1 MSVKHLAFSA
11 SPPRIKDTIRLLL
24 SKMPPTPGDV
34 ALTATRRAE
43 LLQGRIA
50 PLATE
55 LARLVSEMSTQAPDS
70 ARRARTKARAKTVLR
85 QKKALE
91 RRLEAALNTQFNM
104 ALVED
109 AAEARRAAINDHAL
123 LDRIRIELESGDVQ
137 ALRAVKAEVDD
148 VQRMLAEPLGDDDGL
163 DEELEAEL
171 KRDCGAAAGE
181 ALSEDALRVEAAVAP
196 KGPAG
201 PLGGDDD
208 FTEAAHNSRARV
220 DRRGQG
226 K

>member
-1 MSVKHLAFSA
+1 
-11 SPPRIKDTIRLLL
+11 
-24 SKMPPTPGDV
+24 MPPTPGDV

-50 PLATE
+50 PLTTE

-70 ARRARTKARAKTVLR
+70 ARRERTKARAKTVLR

-109 AAEARRAAINDHAL
+109 AAEARRAAINDQAL
-123 LDRIRIELESGDVQ
+123 LDRIRRELEGGGDVE
-137 ALRAVKAEVDD
+137 ALRRVGVEVDE
-148 VQRMLAEPLGDDDGL
+148 VQRLLAEPLGDDDGL

-171 KRDCGAAAGE
+171 RRDCGAGAGE
-181 ALSEDALRVEAAVAP
+181 ALSEDALRVGAAVAP
-196 KGPAG
+196 TGAAG

-208 FTEAAHNSRARV
+208 FTEAAQNSRARE
-220 DRRGQG
+220 DRRRRG